1 MALFRRVSIASL
13 VATLLLVAIGGLVRA
28 TKSGLGC
35 GTDWPD
41 CSGRL
46 LPALETR
53 AEIIEF
59 SHRLMAS
66 VVVILIGVLVA
77 LAIRH
82 HRRTPAILWP
92 SVGAFA
98 LVMWQAILG
107 MIVVKLELEAESVV
121 LHLATA
127 LALVAL
133 LVYLAAA
140 GAAVD
145 GGLSAEPQRHTSRKA
160 SAAAGAV
167 LVLMLVGSYVTG
179 REAGYVFSDW
189 PLMGGRLIPDLGVEL
204 YAIHFVH
211 RVLAVVVGGIVLA
224 IALSIIRSKSARP
237 LPTRLAYVALGGFA
251 TEVLVGA
258 GNVWTELNSALV
270 TIHLLLGTVIWTSL
284 VGIAVVSHPALQAI
298 AGRAPVP
305 TPRPVL
311 EVEVGS

>member
-1 MALFRRVSIASL
+1 MTLFRRVSIASL

-59 SHRLMAS
+59 SHRLVAS
-66 VVVILIGVLVA
+66 VVVILIAVLVV

-133 LVYLAAA
+133 LVYVAAA
-140 GAAVD
+140 GAVVS
-145 GGLSAEPQRHTSRKA
+145 GRLSAEPQRHTSRKA
-160 SAAAGAV
+160 SAGAGAV

-224 IALSIIRSKSARP
+224 ITLSMIRSRTRP
-237 LPTRLAYVALGGFA
+237 LPTRLAYVALGGFT

-270 TIHLLLGTVIWTSL
+270 TIHLLIGAVIWTSL
-284 VGIAVVSHPALQAI
+284 VGIAVVSHPAMQAI

-305 TPRPVL
+305 TPRPIL
-311 EVEVGS
+311 EAGS